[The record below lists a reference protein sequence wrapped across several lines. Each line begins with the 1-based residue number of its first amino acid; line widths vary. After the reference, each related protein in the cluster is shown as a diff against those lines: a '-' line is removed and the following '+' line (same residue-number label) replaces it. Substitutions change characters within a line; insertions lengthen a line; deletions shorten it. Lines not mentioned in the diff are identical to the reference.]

1 MDARAFDM
9 FVRLLGTLSS
19 RQMSKV
25 GTLLEHQSAQ
35 AQTATILEKA
45 AAANLECPRCRS
57 KRYYGHGEAHGLHRF
72 RCRDCS
78 KTFNSLTGTPLARL
92 RLKGK
97 WLRYLDCLLMA
108 TTVRRAAAAV
118 GVHKNTSFRW
128 RHRFL
133 TLPKTDRPSQLSG
146 IAEADE
152 IYLHESEKGARNIQ
166 RAPRKRGAPA
176 KQRGTSKEQVCVLVA
191 RDRMGQTLDFITGR
205 GPVSKLELR
214 RCLLPVLAADTLLV
228 SDGNASYRYFARD
241 VSISHQAVN
250 ISKGIRVKG
259 AIHVQ
264 NVNAYHSR
272 FRIWMAR
279 FHGVATHYLPNYL
292 GWRWAVDAH
301 RIDSPVTML
310 RAAIGAFPHLAGT

>member
-1 MDARAFDM
+1 MDARSFEM
-9 FVRLLGTLSS
+9 FTKLLSTLSS
-19 RQMSKV
+19 RQLIKV
-25 GTLLEHQSAQ
+25 AAMLEHQSAD
-35 AQTATILEKA
+35 AKTTALLEQA
-45 AAANLECPRCRS
+45 AAANLACPRCRS
-57 KRYYGHGEAHGLHRF
+57 TKFYGHGEAHGLHRY

-78 KTFNSLTGTPLARL
+78 KTFNSLTGTPLSRL

-97 WLRYLDCLLMA
+97 WLRYVDCLLMA
-108 TTVRRAAAAV
+108 TTVRRAAKSI

-152 IYLHESEKGARNIQ
+152 IYFLESEKGARNLQ
-166 RAPRKRGAPA
+166 RAPRKRGGSA
-176 KQRGTSKEQVCVLVA
+176 KKRGTSNEQVCVLVA
-191 RDRMGQTLDFITGR
+191 RDRTGKTLDFVTGR
-205 GPVSKLELR
+205 GPVSKAQLR
-214 RCLLPVLAADTLLV
+214 RCLKPVLAEDTLLV

-241 VSISHQAVN
+241 AGISHEAVN
-250 ISKGIRVKG
+250 IRQGVRVRG

-272 FRIWMAR
+272 FREWMSR

-292 GWRWAVDAH
+292 GWRWAVDAQ
-301 RIDSPVTML
+301 RIDTPAAML
-310 RAAIGAFPHLAGT
+310 MAALGVFPHLAGT

>member
-1 MDARAFDM
+1 MDARAFDI
-9 FVRLLGTLSS
+9 FVRLLDTLSS

-25 GTLLEHQSAQ
+25 GKLLERRSAQ
-35 AQTATILEKA
+35 AQTATVLEKA

-57 KRYYGHGEAHGLHRF
+57 KKYYGHGEAHRLHRF

-78 KTFNSLTGTPLARL
+78 KTFNSLTRTPLARL
-92 RLKGK
+92 RFKGK
-97 WLRYLDCLLMA
+97 WLRYLECLLMA

-133 TLPKTDRPSQLSG
+133 TLSKTDRPSQLSG

-152 IYLHESEKGARNIQ
+152 IYLHESEKGARNLQ

-191 RDRMGQTLDFITGR
+191 RDRMGQTLDFVTGR

-214 RCLLPVLAADTLLV
+214 RCLLPVLADDTLLV
-228 SDGNASYRYFARD
+228 SDGNASYRYFARGAG
-241 VSISHQAVN
+241 ISHQAVN
-250 ISKGIRVKG
+250 IGKRIRVKG

-272 FRIWMAR
+272 FRIWMTR

-292 GWRWAVDAH
+292 GWRWAVDAQ